1 MWNEFITL
9 PHNLQNLCVGIF
21 LVTSFVA
28 CNSYW
33 NNETGVQ
40 LFVNSLRE
48 KDKRRKDYLIIILG
62 VLVVGLFLSS
72 CGVLGPTFIDDLK
85 RFHNDYPTIH

>member
-1 MWNEFITL
+1 MWNEFFTD
-9 PHNLQNLCVGIF
+9 PFNLQNLYLGICI
-21 LVTSFVA
+21 VTSFVA

-48 KDKRRKDYLIIILG
+48 KDKRLKDYLIIILG
-62 VLVVGLFLSS
+62 VLMVGLFLFS
-72 CGVLGPTFIDDLK
+72 CVAYFNTMGEGETSESGW
-85 RFHNDYPTIH
+85 

>member
-1 MWNEFITL
+1 MWNEFVEN
-9 PHNLQNLCVGIF
+9 PFNLQNLCMGICI
-21 LVTSFVA
+21 VTSFVA

-48 KDKRRKDYLIIILG
+48 KDKRLKDYLIIILG
-62 VLVVGLFLSS
+62 VLMVGLFLFS
-72 CGVLGPTFIDDLK
+72 CGSYIGTLPE
-85 RFHNDYPTIH
+85 NDPDAPASY

>member
-1 MWNEFITL
+1 MWNEFFEN
-9 PHNLQNLCVGIF
+9 PFNLRNLYLGICIVI
-21 LVTSFVA
+21 LIVI
-28 CNSYW
+28 

-62 VLVVGLFLSS
+62 VLMVGLFLFS
-72 CGVLGPTFIDDLK
+72 CGAYV
-85 RFHNDYPTIH
+85 NTIGEGEGIYD

>member
-1 MWNEFITL
+1 MWNEFFEN
-9 PHNLQNLCVGIF
+9 PFNLQYLYLGICI
-21 LVTSFVA
+21 VTSFVA

-48 KDKRRKDYLIIILG
+48 KDKRLKDYLIIILG
-62 VLVVGLFLSS
+62 VLMVGLFLSS
-72 CGVLGPTFIDDLK
+72 CVVYLDVGPSFIDEL
-85 RFHNDYPTIH
+85 NDGWS

>member
-1 MWNEFITL
+1 MWNEFFEN
-9 PHNLQNLCVGIF
+9 PFNLRNLYLGICIVI
-21 LVTSFVA
+21 LIV
-28 CNSYW
+28 C

-62 VLVVGLFLSS
+62 VLMVGLFLFS
-72 CGVLGPTFIDDLK
+72 CGAYLDVGPSFIDD
-85 RFHNDYPTIH
+85 FNDGRS

>member
-1 MWNEFITL
+1 MWNEFL
-9 PHNLQNLCVGIF
+9 ANPFNLQNLYFGICI
-21 LVTSFVA
+21 VTSFVA

-48 KDKRRKDYLIIILG
+48 KDKRFKDYLIIILG
-62 VLVVGLFLSS
+62 VLMVGLFLFS
-72 CGVLGPTFIDDLK
+72 CGAYNTMGTSFIDDLK
-85 RFHNDYPTIH
+85 HGDGPW

>member
-21 LVTSFVA
+21 FVTSVVA
-28 CNSYW
+28 CYSYR

-62 VLVVGLFLSS
+62 VLMAGLFLFS
-72 CGVLGPTFIDDLK
+72 CGSYLDVGPSFIDDLK
-85 RFHNDYPTIH
+85 HGDGWR

>member
-21 LVTSFVA
+21 FVTSVVA
-28 CNSYW
+28 CYSYRI
-33 NNETGVQ
+33 NETGVQ

-72 CGVLGPTFIDDLK
+72 CGVLAPTFIDDLK
-85 RFHNDYPTIH
+85 RIHNDHPRIH

>member
-1 MWNEFITL
+1 MWNEFFANPFNI
-9 PHNLQNLCVGIF
+9 QNLCMGICIVI
-21 LVTSFVA
+21 LIVA
-28 CNSYW
+28 SYSYW

-62 VLVVGLFLSS
+62 VLLVGLFLFS
-72 CGVLGPTFIDDLK
+72 CCAYLDVGPSFIDDL
-85 RFHNDYPTIH
+85 NDGWS

>member
-1 MWNEFITL
+1 MWNEFFEN
-9 PHNLQNLCVGIF
+9 PFNLRNLYLGICIVI
-21 LVTSFVA
+21 LIA
-28 CNSYW
+28 I

-62 VLVVGLFLSS
+62 VLMAGLFLFS
-72 CGVLGPTFIDDLK
+72 CGAYLDVGPSFIDDL
-85 RFHNDYPTIH
+85 NDGRS

>member
-1 MWNEFITL
+1 MWNEFFENPFNI
-9 PHNLQNLCVGIF
+9 QNLCVGIF

-28 CNSYW
+28 CNSYR

-62 VLVVGLFLSS
+62 VLMVGLFLFSF
-72 CGVLGPTFIDDLK
+72 VAYV
-85 RFHNDYPTIH
+85 NTIGEGTLEHPM

>member
-1 MWNEFITL
+1 MWNEFFTD
-9 PHNLQNLCVGIF
+9 PFNLRNLYLGICIVI
-21 LVTSFVA
+21 LIA
-28 CNSYW
+28 I

-62 VLVVGLFLSS
+62 VLMVGLFLFS
-72 CGVLGPTFIDDLK
+72 CGAYTTLGEGILSTL
-85 RFHNDYPTIH
+85 NNGWN

>member
-1 MWNEFITL
+1 MWNEFFEN
-9 PHNLQNLCVGIF
+9 PFNLQNLYFGICIVI
-21 LVTSFVA
+21 LIVA
-28 CNSYW
+28 SYSYW

-62 VLVVGLFLSS
+62 VLMVGLFLFS
-72 CGVLGPTFIDDLK
+72 CGVYFNTMGEEVDP
-85 RFHNDYPTIH
+85 DYRG

>member
-1 MWNEFITL
+1 MWNEFFEN
-9 PHNLQNLCVGIF
+9 PFNLQNLYFGICIVI
-21 LVTSFVA
+21 LIVV
-28 CNSYW
+28 CGSYW
-33 NNETGVQ
+33 NNETGVE

-72 CGVLGPTFIDDLK
+72 CGVLAPTFIDDLK
-85 RFHNDYPTIH
+85 RIHNDHPRIH

>member
-1 MWNEFITL
+1 MWNEFFENPFNI
-9 PHNLQNLCVGIF
+9 QNLCVGIF

-28 CNSYW
+28 CNSYR

-48 KDKRRKDYLIIILG
+48 KDKRLKDYLIIILG
-62 VLVVGLFLSS
+62 VLMVGLFLFS
-72 CGVLGPTFIDDLK
+72 CVAYFNTMGEGEAPQG
-85 RFHNDYPTIH
+85 YP